1 MKSNKFIAILCAIS
15 MLFSLTSCSNKQNEE
30 NKFSSE
36 ITGSST
42 EIIQKEESE
51 HKENSFTEEEKTPT
65 LTPMPTKEA
74 ITENLN
80 NSPNFIYFLFAIW

>member
-51 HKENSFTEEEKTPT
+51 HKENSFTEEDVKAFIENSFDLSLNTKTWWI
-65 LTPMPTKEA
+65 ER
-74 ITENLN
+74 
-80 NSPNFIYFLFAIW
+80 